1 MTKKEFIDLFQA
13 KSGLETKTQTEKVL
27 TAMLES
33 LEEVLVKGEEVSF
46 LGFGK
51 FEVVEKAA
59 RTGRNPK
66 TGEEIAIPAK
76 KAAKFKPG
84 KALSEKLNG

>member
-1 MTKKEFIDLFQA
+1 MTKKEFVELFQV
-13 KSGLETKTQTEKVL
+13 KSGFETKAQTEKVL

-33 LEEVLVKGEEVSF
+33 LEEVLVKGEEISF

-51 FEVVEKAA
+51 FETIEKAA

-66 TGEEIAIPAK
+66 TGEEIVIPAK
-76 KAAKFKPG
+76 KVAKFKPG
-84 KALSEKLNG
+84 KALSEKLN

>member
-13 KSGLETKTQTEKVL
+13 NSGLETKSQTEKVL

-84 KALSEKLNG
+84 KALSEKING